1 MLLGK
6 LGLLG
11 VVLYFVGRAMA
22 RQLAEIPWED
32 VQFRAGWLGLSLVTI
47 CVATFVSTISFSL
60 LFARSGHAPGLGP
73 VCAATWLSVAGQ
85 VRAGQVRG
93 YCECNVAAEPIGR
106 TGRYRGERMAAA
118 TGDHHTERAAD
129 GDPAVSL
136 GALRGRFPLAWVFVA
151 GGAVVLVVILHPRV
165 WDGESTGCSCG

>member
-1 MLLGK
+1 MAAATARGAGGSRPVWWGVLLGK

-22 RQLAEIPWED
+22 RQTGGDPRGD

-73 VCAATWLSVAGQ
+73 WRSDVA
-85 VRAGQVRG
+85 VRRWASTCRASSRVLRVQRG
-93 YCECNVAAEPIGR
+93 C
-106 TGRYRGERMAAA
+106 
-118 TGDHHTERAAD
+118 
-129 GDPAVSL
+129 
-136 GALRGRFPLAWVFVA
+136 
-151 GGAVVLVVILHPRV
+151 
-165 WDGESTGCSCG
+165 